1 VTRKH
6 LAALAFVLLTGL
18 SVAVPA
24 DEDEVAKRIK
34 TLVDTGM
41 TYYWTGGD
49 VKRAEVEIF
58 KGITLHGRYDVVEA
72 AFAEASTL
80 APERLDFRY
89 AVASTQIIQ
98 KKVNEA
104 EVTYRAILE
113 RDPRAFEA
121 QAWLA
126 ALGRVQQDEAQ
137 TTLAD
142 MGMAG
147 LDVPRAERYRAR
159 FARAE
164 AIMAEPL
171 SSDVPTVPGEVLIV
185 ALGYALAADGTMQK
199 PLLERLDVALRVA
212 EANPAARVLVSGGQ
226 PRNGVTEADL
236 MARWLVEKGVD
247 RDRIVIEDKAKDTVG
262 NVLNAVNLMR
272 RHRAEAVLLVTS
284 ASHIRRARTVLEE
297 ALAQADMPA
306 KVVPVVALDLPSFEE
321 AARVSPD
328 ERLVVYRDL
337 MRVSGFWAYPGLQ
350 Q

>member
-1 VTRKH
+1 MRKH
-6 LAALAFVLLTGL
+6 LAALAFVLLTGA

-24 DEDEVAKRIK
+24 DEDEAAKRIK

-41 TYYWTGGD
+41 TYYWAGGD
-49 VKRAEVEIF
+49 VKRAEAEVF

-72 AFAEASTL
+72 AFREASTL

-98 KKVNEA
+98 KKVDEA
-104 EVTYRAILE
+104 EATYQAILE

-126 ALGRVQQDEAQ
+126 ALGRVQRDEAR
-137 TTLAD
+137 TALAD

-147 LDVPRAERYRAR
+147 LDVPRAERCRAR

-171 SSDVPTVPGEVLIV
+171 SGEVPRVPGEVLVV
-185 ALGYALAADGTMQK
+185 ALGYALAADGAMQK
-199 PLLERLDVALRVA
+199 PLLDRLDVTLRVA
-212 EANPAARVLVSGGQ
+212 EANPAARVLVTGGQ

-236 MARWLVEKGVD
+236 MASWLVEKGVD
-247 RDRIVIEDKAKDTVG
+247 RDRILIEDKAKDTVG
-262 NVLNAVNLMR
+262 NALNAANLMR
-272 RHRAEAVLLVTS
+272 RHGAEAVILVTS
-284 ASHIRRARTVLEE
+284 ASHMRRARTVLEE
-297 ALAQADMPA
+297 ALAQAGISA
-306 KVVPVVALDLPSFEE
+306 EVVPAVALDLPSFEE

>member
-1 VTRKH
+1 
-6 LAALAFVLLTGL
+6 
-18 SVAVPA
+18 
-24 DEDEVAKRIK
+24 
-34 TLVDTGM
+34 
-41 TYYWTGGD
+41 
-49 VKRAEVEIF
+49 
-58 KGITLHGRYDVVEA
+58 
-72 AFAEASTL
+72 
-80 APERLDFRY
+80 
-89 AVASTQIIQ
+89 
-98 KKVNEA
+98 
-104 EVTYRAILE
+104 
-113 RDPRAFEA
+113 
-121 QAWLA
+121 
-126 ALGRVQQDEAQ
+126 
-137 TTLAD
+137 
-142 MGMAG
+142 
-147 LDVPRAERYRAR
+147 
-159 FARAE
+159 
-164 AIMAEPL
+164 
-171 SSDVPTVPGEVLIV
+171 
-185 ALGYALAADGTMQK
+185 
-199 PLLERLDVALRVA
+199 
-212 EANPAARVLVSGGQ
+212 VLVSGGQ

>member
-1 VTRKH
+1 
-6 LAALAFVLLTGL
+6 
-18 SVAVPA
+18 
-24 DEDEVAKRIK
+24 
-34 TLVDTGM
+34 
-41 TYYWTGGD
+41 
-49 VKRAEVEIF
+49 
-58 KGITLHGRYDVVEA
+58 
-72 AFAEASTL
+72 
-80 APERLDFRY
+80 
-89 AVASTQIIQ
+89 
-98 KKVNEA
+98 
-104 EVTYRAILE
+104 
-113 RDPRAFEA
+113 
-121 QAWLA
+121 
-126 ALGRVQQDEAQ
+126 
-137 TTLAD
+137 
-142 MGMAG
+142 
-147 LDVPRAERYRAR
+147 
-159 FARAE
+159 
-164 AIMAEPL
+164 
-171 SSDVPTVPGEVLIV
+171 VPGEVLIV

-321 AARVSPD
+321 VARVSPD